1 MTLRIKCNV
10 KSGDGSEVKYQLG
23 ETIHR
28 IPGQKTVATP
38 VQ

>member
-1 MTLRIKCNV
+1 MTLRIECNV
-10 KSGDGSEVKYQLG
+10 KSGDGSEVKYQL

-28 IPGQKTVATP
+28 TPGQKTVATP